1 MSKPIVAIV
10 GRPNVGKSTLFNQI
24 GKKKVSIVDDMA
36 GVTRDR
42 IYLDATWLNYEFTL
56 IDTGGIELK
65 SADKMLNSIK
75 IQAKIAVEEAD
86 AIIFVVDGRAG
97 LTSADE
103 DIGKM
108 LRGTEKP
115 IIVAVNKIDN
125 VNLEGELYEFY
136 NLGLGEPIGISA
148 SNALNLGD
156 LLDAVVKTFPE
167 NNSEVRD
174 EDEIRIAVIGRPN
187 VGKSSLVNKLLG
199 EERVIVSDVPG
210 TTRDAIDTHFFLD
223 GTKFTLI
230 DTAGMRKKSK
240 IDEPVERY
248 SVIRSLR
255 AIDRADVVLML
266 IEAPAGVTEQ
276 DKKIAGYAHDSGKGC
291 VIVVNKWDIFPNKH
305 DRSTNRFTDELR
317 ERLGFLQY
325 APVVYTSALTGQRVD
340 RVIELVKFVAEQQSM
355 RIQTSILNELIRDSV
370 AINPPPSKKGK
381 SAKKCVSIASRVVP
395 GTSLTITRSSPSIAL
410 TSEDFPTFGR
420 PITAIRISSSSR
432 VSSSFD
438 GKFFTTA
445 SSKSPKFSALLAEMP
460 IGSPKPKL

>member
-24 GKKKVSIVDDMA
+24 GKKRLSIVDDMA

-42 IYLDATWLNYEFTL
+42 IYMDATWLDKEFTL
-56 IDTGGIELK
+56 IDTGGIEIK
-65 SADKMLNSIK
+65 SSDKILTEIRA
-75 IQAKIAVEEAD
+75 QAKIAVEEAD

-103 DIGKM
+103 DIGKL
-108 LRGTEKP
+108 LRGTDKP
-115 IIVAVNKIDN
+115 VIVAVNKIDN
-125 VNLEGELYEFY
+125 LQLENETYEFY

-156 LLDAVVKTFPE
+156 LLDAVIKTFPQAE
-167 NNSEVRD
+167 QEVRD

-199 EERVIVSDVPG
+199 EERVIVSDIPG

-230 DTAGMRKKSK
+230 DTAGMRRKSK
-240 IDEPVERY
+240 IEDAVERY

-266 IEAPAGVTEQ
+266 IEAPVGVTEQ

-305 DRSTNRFTDELR
+305 DRSTNRFTDDLR
-317 ERLGFLQY
+317 QRLGFLQY
-325 APVVYTSALTGQRVD
+325 APVVYASALTGQRVD
-340 RVIELVKFVAEQQSM
+340 RVTELVKFVAEQQSM
-355 RIQTSILNELIRDSV
+355 RIQTSVLNELIRDAV
-370 AINPPPSKKGK
+370 AVNPPPSKKGK
-381 SAKKCVSIASRVVP
+381 AAKIFFVTQADICPPRFIIFVNEPELLHFSYLRFIENRLRESFGFE
-395 GTSLTITRSSPSIAL
+395 GTPL
-410 TSEDFPTFGR
+410 
-420 PITAIRISSSSR
+420 
-432 VSSSFD
+432 
-438 GKFFTTA
+438 KFFVR
-445 SSKSPKFSALLAEMP
+445 KHNQKDDEQ
-460 IGSPKPKL
+460 